1 MNNTNKLLYRKII
14 LLPLML
20 IILLLIQSKF
30 VSGFN
35 LNTAVH
41 VNNKCKCSNVNFNE
55 LQNNNKKL
63 EFPKCKMTTVVV
75 VVVVVQQL

>member
-41 VNNKCKCSNVNFNE
+41 VNNKSVSVQMLILMNFKIIIKNWNF
-55 LQNNNKKL
+55 QNAR
-63 EFPKCKMTTVVV
+63 
-75 VVVVVQQL
+75 